1 MMAIRVLLEHD
12 VPEENIILLSLLMAE
27 AGVHQLAYAFP
38 RVTLV
43 TTAVDP
49 HISGQYYVIPG
60 LGNFG
65 DRYYGS
71 ETISKNSTDDEF
83 DCEEGNYLSSSSL
96 DEPATTEKDIDFRV
110 DGLDR
115 ICVQ

>member
-43 TTAVDP
+43 TSAVDP
-49 HISGQYYVIPG
+49 YINEQYYVIPG

-71 ETISKNSTDDEF
+71 EAILTDSSEDEF
-83 DCEEGNYLSSSSL
+83 DHEDNKYSLL
-96 DEPATTEKDIDFRV
+96 DESTTDKKNFDFCLNNSKKISV
-110 DGLDR
+110 
-115 ICVQ
+115 

>member
-1 MMAIRVLLEHD
+1 MMAIKVLLEHD
-12 VPEENIILLSLLMAE
+12 VPEENIVLLSLLMAKP
-27 AGVHQLAYAFP
+27 GVHQLAYAFP

-49 HISGQYYVIPG
+49 LINEQYYVLPG

-71 ETISKNSTDDEF
+71 ETISNKSTDDEF
-83 DCEEGNYLSSSSL
+83 DLEDDKNTSSDDL
-96 DEPATTEKDIDFRV
+96 NIN
-110 DGLDR
+110 
-115 ICVQ
+115 